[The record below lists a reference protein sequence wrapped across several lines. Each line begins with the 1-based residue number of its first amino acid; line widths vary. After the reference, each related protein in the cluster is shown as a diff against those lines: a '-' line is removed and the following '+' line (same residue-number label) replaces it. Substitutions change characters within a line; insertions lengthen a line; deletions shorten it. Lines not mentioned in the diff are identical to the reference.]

1 VTTPAAGEAARGPAV
16 SVRSLDLRRLVVFAG
31 PLLAVAGLVAAV
43 WAVAG
48 EPLPA
53 VPAVVGVV
61 GALVGCLAALSAA
74 LLIGRF
80 QETGDLRVLALS
92 WAYVCSLVMSA
103 GWAAAFPGVWVPVGH
118 LVTTPSVAAWLWVAW
133 HSAFLVLLALSVL
146 PLPAWTRRAVRERRR
161 RWLAWGS
168 VAGAA
173 LAGGVVVAA
182 VVAAGPRLPV
192 VISGSEGVATTSP
205 VGPVVVPVV
214 LGCALLAVLWGWR
227 RTGPARW
234 VSLAATATAAN
245 LTLTLT
251 ARDPY
256 SLGWYAGCALS
267 VAAAAAV
274 LLAMIRESH
283 SMRRLLDADA
293 AQLRRLLLETGRL
306 ERLQATLL
314 DNIVEGVLLQDAGGR
329 VIASNPAAR
338 RILALS
344 AAELHG
350 QTLSRMRSARRPEGG
365 DWSAQER
372 PTAATVRNG
381 AGVRGQ
387 IVGVYVNTTE
397 LRWLSVNTDPV
408 MHPSGEVEY
417 VVSSIRDVTAQH
429 AAAVAEQQAA
439 RERTERVQ
447 QVLDEGGPGVVVQ
460 PIVELATG
468 RTVGVEALAR
478 FPETFDQPPDVWF
491 ADADAAGLGTQL
503 ELAAIERALAVL
515 DQLPPD
521 IYLSVNA
528 TPAVIAAPEL
538 FELFAAAG
546 TERLVLEMTEH
557 IPIADYDRLAGP
569 LNRLRWAGVRLAVD
583 DAGAGFSSLQH
594 ILNLAPDLIKL
605 DRALVRDIDSD
616 PARASLAAS
625 LVTFAERIG
634 ADLVAEGIETDR
646 ERTALLRLGIH
657 CGQGFR
663 LGRPVPVAAL
673 SAPDTVLD

>member
-1 VTTPAAGEAARGPAV
+1 MSGRA
-16 SVRSLDLRRLVVFAG
+16 LDLRRLVIFAG
-31 PLLAVAGLVAAV
+31 PLVAVAGLVAAV

-48 EPLPA
+48 EPLPP
-53 VPAVVGVV
+53 VPAVVGAV

-80 QETGDLRVLALS
+80 KETGDLRVLALS

-103 GWAAAFPGVWVPVGH
+103 GWAAAFPA
-118 LVTTPSVAAWLWVAW
+118 VTTPSFDTWLWVAW
-133 HSAFLVLLALSVL
+133 HTAFLVLLALSVL
-146 PLPAWTRRAVRERRR
+146 PLPAWTRHAVSERRR
-161 RWLAWGS
+161 RLLAWGS

-173 LAGGVVVAA
+173 LVGGAVIAA

-192 VISGSEGVATTSP
+192 VPGTEGVVTTSL
-205 VGPVVVPVV
+205 VGPVVVPIV
-214 LGCALLAVLWGWR
+214 LGCAVLAVVQGWR
-227 RTGPARW
+227 RTGPERW
-234 VSLAATATAAN
+234 VALAATATAAN
-245 LTLTLT
+245 VMLSLA

-256 SLGWYAGCALS
+256 SLGWYVSCALG
-267 VAAAAAV
+267 VAAATVV

-283 SMRRLLDADA
+283 RMRRMLDVDA

-338 RILALS
+338 RILGLS
-344 AAELHG
+344 AAQLHG

-387 IVGVYVNTTE
+387 IVGVHVNSTE

-429 AAAVAEQQAA
+429 AAALVEQEAA
-439 RERTERVQ
+439 RERTERIQ
-447 QVLDEGGPGVVVQ
+447 QVLDEGGPGVMVQ

-478 FPETFDQPPDVWF
+478 FPEEFGHSPDAWF
-491 ADADAAGLGTQL
+491 ADADAAGLGMQL
-503 ELAAIERALAVL
+503 ELAAIERALALL

-557 IPIADYDRLAGP
+557 IPIVDYGRLAGP

-594 ILNLAPDLIKL
+594 ILNLAPDIIKL

-616 PARASLAAS
+616 PARASLATS

-646 ERTALLRLGIH
+646 ERIALLRLGVH

-673 SAPDTVLD
+673 SAPDAALD